1 MRFYTLLVLVTGLL
15 SGCSYLPEP
24 VSLPAGTTL
33 TEDRTSIAVSAAGST
48 GSTTGFLFYPGALVD
63 PHAYMGLMQ
72 QLAAAGPGYRVF
84 IAKVPANL
92 AVLQPDAAAPIL
104 AAHPDIKNWVI
115 GGHSLGGAMAC
126 TWVNRQPASVRGL
139 VLMAAYPAKSDDLSG
154 WLGGVLSVYGTNDK
168 VLDMYTLSTA
178 YARLPASTITVQING
193 GNHAQFGAYG
203 DQSGDGTPTI
213 SRADQQQLTVRQF
226 VSFMN
231 TLGL

>member
-1 MRFYTLLVLVTGLL
+1 MRFYPLLVIITGLL
-15 SGCSYLPEP
+15 LGCSYLPEP
-24 VSLPAGTTL
+24 TPPVSGITL
-33 TEDRTSIAVSAAGST
+33 TEDRTSIVISAAGST

-63 PHAYMGLMQ
+63 PHAYLSLMQ

-92 AVLQPDAAAPIL
+92 AVLQPEAAGPIL
-104 AAHPDIKNWVI
+104 SAHPEIKNWVI

-126 TWVNRQPASVRGL
+126 TWVARRPATVRGL

-154 WLGGVLSVYGTNDK
+154 WPGGVLSIYGTNDM
-168 VLDMYTLSTA
+168 VLDRSTLSTA
-178 YARLPASTITVQING
+178 YARLPSSTITVPITG

-203 DQSGDGTPTI
+203 DQAGDGSASI
-213 SRADQQQLTVRQF
+213 SRADQQQQTARQF